1 MRAPARLGL
10 YGIGLVALFAVAFA
24 AAGAVVPDD
33 AARDWAQDSE
43 GHGDH
48 DAPASH
54 DDSGAPETVPGLG
67 LAQDGYLLAD
77 VTSPGAVGEEGEL
90 SLVVLDP
97 QGGPVTD
104 FDVEHEKEL
113 HLIVVRADGQLFR
126 HVHPE
131 RDDDGTWS
139 LPWEWTAGG
148 TYRVI
153 ADFVPTATGEGL
165 TLSTSAQVA
174 GDYSPVS
181 PQPTGTVTV
190 DGFEVRV
197 DGELVPGEPTELTMT
212 VTRDGE
218 PVTELEPYLGAFGHL
233 VALREG
239 DLAYLHVHPHGDV
252 PATGDTSGPEIGFE
266 ATAPTPGRYLLYLD
280 FRIGGEVRTAP
291 LVVDTTTGTD
301 GHDDDHANGGDHE
314 H

>member
-10 YGIGLVALFAVAFA
+10 YGVGLIAVFAVAFA
-24 AAGAVVPDD
+24 TASTVVPDD
-33 AARDWAQDSE
+33 AAEGWTQDTE
-43 GHGDH
+43 GHGGH

-54 DDSGAPETVPGLG
+54 DGSDAHETAPGLG
-67 LAQDGYLLAD
+67 LAQDGYRLAE
-77 VTSPGAVGEEGEL
+77 VTSPGTVGEEGEL
-90 SLVVLDP
+90 SLVVIDP
-97 QGGPVTD
+97 QGEPVTD

-131 RDDDGTWS
+131 RAEDGTWS

-153 ADFVPTATGEGL
+153 ADFVPAATGDGL
-165 TLSTSAQVA
+165 TLSTTTQVA
-174 GDYSPVS
+174 GDYSPA
-181 PQPTGTVTV
+181 PAQPTASTTV
-190 DGFEVRV
+190 DGYTVEVA
-197 DGELVPGEPTELTMT
+197 GELVAGESTELTMT

-218 PVTELEPYLGAFGHL
+218 AVTDLEPYLGAFGHL

-252 PATGDTSGPEIGFE
+252 PETGETSGPEIVFE

-280 FRIGGEVRTAP
+280 VRIGGEVRTAS
-291 LVVDTTTGTD
+291 LVIDTTDHTD
-301 GHDDDHANGGDHE
+301 GHDDDHANGGDHD